1 MSDNKTQPRSQPQ
14 PKTEVDY
21 VMKLSTRTSVKHRL
35 PWLILGLI
43 GGIIASHIVSSFEE
57 VLQKNIILAA
67 FIPLIVYMSD
77 AVGTQ
82 MESFVIRDLATHK
95 PKFIK
100 YLAKHL
106 LNTSLIAFILGST
119 LFLYSLV
126 TQNDIRLAFTLSLAL
141 FISTTSSVLT
151 GLLLPLIFNKFRT
164 DPANASG
171 PIATIIQDLLSVV
184 IYFYI
189 ASILL

>member
-1 MSDNKTQPRSQPQ
+1 MSEGKNNLQTQPAK
-14 PKTEVDY
+14 KTEVDY
-21 VMKLSTRTSVKHRL
+21 VMKLPTSISIKHRL
-35 PWLILGLI
+35 PWLVLGLT
-43 GGIIASHIVSSFEE
+43 GGIAASHIVSSFEE
-57 VLQKNIILAA
+57 ILQKNLILAA

-106 LNTSLIAFILGST
+106 LITALIALILGSF
-119 LFLYSLV
+119 LFLYSFI
-126 TQNDIRLAFTLSLAL
+126 TQNDIRIAFTLSIAL

-171 PIATIIQDLLSVV
+171 PIATIIQEFKIFLV
-184 IYFYI
+184 Y
-189 ASILL
+189 